1 MQPTLSGQ
9 PCLLQQGTVLRPWS
23 LRVRIAKH
31 LSGPRRDSDHHHHR
45 GCACLSPLPWA
56 TLSLAVAVEVGHDC
70 AYPILQAGKLRQGQA
85 QGPAHAR
92 EEAASWV
99 EVAEVAQGH
108 PASHVATPPS
118 FQMQTS
124 GGSGLNNG
132 HRAGWMLGAHVR
144 CWPCAG
150 EPRRGRGPVCRPPR
164 LHSAT
169 GAWRSSS
176 GRRRHAGP
184 PRLTSSVNRH
194 LTAATPKQESSPGLR
209 VGVAASCRAAW
220 QAVSAL
226 PLDWGR
232 LSEAQRAPLTAGLQ
246 IEKHPGHPPSSCA
259 SPRVAASLTAR
270 GEASPASRIRL
281 CSPVGKGRARW
292 GGGHRVFVLLG
303 SADRDVP
310 SAGPRPPF
318 LFCWR
323 EPVLPPANPPEAP
336 RECANTC
343 GRSRR

>member
-124 GGSGLNNG
+124 GGSGLTNS
-132 HRAGWMLGAHVR
+132 HRAGWTLGAHVR

-150 EPRRGRGPVCRPPR
+150 EPRRGRGPVRQPPR
-164 LHSAT
+164 LHPAT
-169 GAWRSSS
+169 GAWWSSS
-176 GRRRHAGP
+176 GWRRHAGP
-184 PRLTSSVNRH
+184 PPPHFLC
-194 LTAATPKQESSPGLR
+194 ESPSHRSDSEAGIQP
-209 VGVAASCRAAW
+209 RAARRG
-220 QAVSAL
+220 
-226 PLDWGR
+226 GR
-232 LSEAQRAPLTAGLQ
+232 FLQ
-246 IEKHPGHPPSSCA
+246 S
-259 SPRVAASLTAR
+259 RVA
-270 GEASPASRIRL
+270 GG
-281 CSPVGKGRARW
+281 VG
-292 GGGHRVFVLLG
+292 
-303 SADRDVP
+303 P
-310 SAGPRPPF
+310 
-318 LFCWR
+318 
-323 EPVLPPANPPEAP
+323 AP
-336 RECANTC
+336 RL
-343 GRSRR
+343 GPLV